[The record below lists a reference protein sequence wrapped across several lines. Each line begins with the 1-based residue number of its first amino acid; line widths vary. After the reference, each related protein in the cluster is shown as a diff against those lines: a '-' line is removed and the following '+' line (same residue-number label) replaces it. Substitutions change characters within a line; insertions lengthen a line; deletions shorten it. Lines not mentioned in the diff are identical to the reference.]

1 MSAIFNNLPPELNR
15 VIFLFC
21 DLKSLI
27 NLSEVSEGLKAFLSN
42 EFFKDYFFIQHPQL
56 QPSNDRIFSVL
67 RSTHPSN
74 CWKVMSQVMDA
85 QWECN
90 RKILSFAGRLS
101 PAFIK
106 EADDKVNQ
114 AWEKL
119 KTANLEFLTLS
130 ESKYREIENKFTPK
144 DKGVFNR
151 IFEKRGRGDAAKNFA
166 SISYEEFLQTADVE
180 DKEISRDQFSLYQ
193 EAVKQMLS
201 MRDKTGEIT
210 TLKHELSKLIGFD
223 HSWGSLSVRLSDRAM
238 RDESVIIKSMEQEW
252 VTFYSTFAADHLKKL
267 NREYIY
273 ARELENRKKNEE
285 LLAKLCDSLEK
296 LIKLPAEE
304 RTPNVLEE
312 IRRLINT
319 CTEGCRK
326 HIWASLYFQ
335 CANRVIEESWA
346 EKHFQ
351 DFLPQ
356 LREIVKAIIPGGLLT
371 FPPLHPPGGHVPVGR
386 GHAHHALP
394 PGGPGG
400 HVPVGRGHAHHA
412 LPPGGPGG
420 HVPVERRN

>member
-144 DKGVFNR
+144 D
-151 IFEKRGRGDAAKNFA
+151 
-166 SISYEEFLQTADVE
+166 
-180 DKEISRDQFSLYQ
+180 
-193 EAVKQMLS
+193 
-201 MRDKTGEIT
+201 
-210 TLKHELSKLIGFD
+210 
-223 HSWGSLSVRLSDRAM
+223 
-238 RDESVIIKSMEQEW
+238 
-252 VTFYSTFAADHLKKL
+252 
-267 NREYIY
+267 
-273 ARELENRKKNEE
+273 
-285 LLAKLCDSLEK
+285 
-296 LIKLPAEE
+296 
-304 RTPNVLEE
+304 
-312 IRRLINT
+312 
-319 CTEGCRK
+319 
-326 HIWASLYFQ
+326 
-335 CANRVIEESWA
+335 
-346 EKHFQ
+346 
-351 DFLPQ
+351 
-356 LREIVKAIIPGGLLT
+356 
-371 FPPLHPPGGHVPVGR
+371 
-386 GHAHHALP
+386 
-394 PGGPGG
+394 
-400 HVPVGRGHAHHA
+400 
-412 LPPGGPGG
+412 
-420 HVPVERRN
+420 